1 MAENQLYGV
10 KLVCRYA
17 VGEDVF
23 YEERVLRVRADS
35 FDDAIEKASRYAE
48 TSLENGRVNMYGQSV
63 EERVCESMNCYLIDE
78 NEAGIEETY
87 SSIMKNQTKMPEEA
101 FLDLLTGG
109 CEREEMKALRSFH
122 DPDEAEMGV
131 NH

>member
-10 KLVCRYA
+10 KRVCRYA
-17 VGEDVF
+17 VGKDVF
-23 YEERVLRVRADS
+23 YEERVLRVHADS

-48 TSLENGRVNMYGQSV
+48 ASLDNGRINMYGQSV
-63 EERVCESMNCYLIDE
+63 EESVCETMNCYLIEE

-87 SSIMKNQTKMPEEA
+87 SSIMKNQTKMSEEA

-109 CEREEMKALRSFH
+109 CEREEMNPLRSFP
-122 DPDEAEMGV
+122 DPGEAE
-131 NH
+131 